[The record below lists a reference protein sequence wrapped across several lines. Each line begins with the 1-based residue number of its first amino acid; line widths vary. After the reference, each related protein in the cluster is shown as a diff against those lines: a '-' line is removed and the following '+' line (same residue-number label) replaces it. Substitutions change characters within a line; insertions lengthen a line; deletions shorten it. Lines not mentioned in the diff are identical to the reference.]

1 MEIRSFK
8 IKDFNDICKIFRS
21 SLKSQS
27 MSEQNLNVSLKNTLS
42 GLGGHTY
49 CFFKDDRLIGFVV
62 LQCGKLFYE
71 ETYKTVIDFIYLP
84 AEHCIQNN
92 VNQIINVINA
102 WADERGYK
110 GIAVGDTAFL
120 QAEIK
125 PLLFKILLFSQI
137 ETVWETA

>member
-1 MEIRSFK
+1 M
-8 IKDFNDICKIFRS
+8 
-21 SLKSQS
+21 
-27 MSEQNLNVSLKNTLS
+27 
-42 GLGGHTY
+42 
-49 CFFKDDRLIGFVV
+49 